1 MEIISNKEEMIFK
14 IENTH
19 GDFYNIG
26 MSKKK
31 QDGQYENGYMP
42 VRFKKDIVL
51 ENKTKIKI
59 KDAWL
64 SFNIKDKKTYPYI
77 FINEFDIV
85 ESGKEVANSGK
96 KETNPFEEFGEHIT
110 TDFDTGHQIEIED
123 SELPF

>member
-85 ESGKEVANSGK
+85 ENGEVAEEP
-96 KETNPFEEFGEHIT
+96 KEEKNPFEEFGDSIT
-110 TDFDTGHQIEIED
+110 TEFDVGHQIEIED
-123 SELPF
+123 SDLPF